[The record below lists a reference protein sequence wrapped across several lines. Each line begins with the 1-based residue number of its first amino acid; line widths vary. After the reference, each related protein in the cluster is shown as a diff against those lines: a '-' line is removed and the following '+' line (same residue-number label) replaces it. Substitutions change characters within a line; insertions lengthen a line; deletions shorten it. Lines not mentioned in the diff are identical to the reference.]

1 MPGSIAHA
9 LAKPRA
15 LCVTILALLLA
26 GVAAAPALAAPGLK
40 VVSYHGY
47 RVSVPRS
54 WPVFDL
60 ARDPGTCVRFDRHA
74 LYLGTPGGAQH
85 CPAHAAGRTEA
96 ILLEPTAV
104 GAAVAGVASAGT
116 SGGAALTSAP
126 GAGAGSLLSRGHELL
141 ITTTWHSDAGLI
153 REALH
158 LRSLGSLRAAPAT
171 SSRSPA
177 RSVLRAHLASASP
190 ATPGGVYTGP
200 GFDAC
205 STPSAAQMSAWGS
218 SPYHALGVYIG
229 GANMA
234 CAQPNLSA
242 GWVSQESAA
251 GWHLVPIY
259 VGLQAPS
266 NSCGCAA
273 MSPSSASSQG
283 AAAASDAV
291 TKAQALGLGAG
302 NPLYLDMEGY
312 ARGASNSPA
321 VLAFLA
327 AWTNQLHAQ
336 GYRSGVYSSD
346 DSGISDLVSQY
357 GSGYNEPDE
366 IWIASWNGSASTSD
380 SNVPSSE
387 WSAHQRLHQYQGAHN
402 ETYGGVTINIDG
414 DYLDAGTAAAGT
426 IAGAASEWAAS
437 APPTISGQTVAGQT
451 LTEAHAAWPGT
462 PSSFT
467 YQWED
472 CSSSGHACVPIPG
485 ATGQS
490 YTLGAADIG
499 HTVVA
504 QEIAGSATATSV
516 PSSSAPSALVLS
528 ATPLYWL
535 YSAYGNVNQSLG
547 TAWYGSPSANHYRGA
562 SIVGMAGTLDGKG
575 YWLATSTGG
584 VYAYGDASR
593 VRPPRAR
600 GVKGIVA
607 APGGGYWLYTAAG
620 NVYPRAGTRW
630 YGSPSASRYRGSAV
644 LAMAATLD
652 GRGYWLLTSTGSVYA
667 YGDASRVRAPR
678 ARGVKGIVAA
688 PGGGYWLYTVAGN
701 VYPAG
706 HTLWYG
712 SPSASRYR
720 GTWIVGMVATAD
732 GKGYW
737 LATSAGTVYAYGDT
751 GQLPAPSH
759 SRPIIGMAG

>member
-1 MPGSIAHA
+1 MPGSIAYA

-15 LCVTILALLLA
+15 LCVAILAFVLA
-26 GVAAAPALAAPGLK
+26 GAAAAPALAAPGLK

-54 WPVFDL
+54 WPVYDL
-60 ARDPGTCVRFDRHA
+60 ARDPSICVRFDRHA
-74 LYLGTPGGAQH
+74 LYLGTPGADQR
-85 CPAHAAGRTEA
+85 CPAQGAGRTEA
-96 ILLEPTAV
+96 ILLEPTGAG
-104 GAAVAGVASAGT
+104 GAAAEAASAGT
-116 SGGAALTSAP
+116 SGGATLTSAP
-126 GAGAGSLLSRGHELL
+126 GGAAGSLLSRGHGIR
-141 ITTTWHSDAGLI
+141 ITATWRVNAGLI
-153 REALH
+153 RQALH
-158 LRSLGSLRAAPAT
+158 LRSVSSLKRAPTTSRRSPGRSSLRAHVT
-171 SSRSPA
+171 
-177 RSVLRAHLASASP
+177 SASP

-205 STPSAAQMSAWGS
+205 STPSTAQMSAWGS
-218 SPYHALGVYIG
+218 SPYRALGVYIG

-242 GWVSQESAA
+242 AWVSQESGA
-251 GWHLVPIY
+251 GWHLMPIY

-283 AAAASDAV
+283 TAAASDAV

-302 NPLYLDMEGY
+302 NPVYLDMEAY
-312 ARGASNSPA
+312 SRGGSNSPS
-321 VLAFLA
+321 VLAFIA
-327 AWTNQLHAQ
+327 AWTNQLHAE

-346 DSGISDLVSQY
+346 ASGISDLVSQY
-357 GSGYNEPDE
+357 GSGYSEPDD
-366 IWIASWNGSASTSD
+366 IWIANWNGSQSTSD

-387 WSAHQRLHQYQGAHN
+387 WSAHQRLHQYRGAHN

-414 DYLDAGTAAAGT
+414 DYLDAATAAAGT
-426 IAGAASEWAAS
+426 LAGVASEWAAS
-437 APPTISGQTVAGQT
+437 SPPTISGQTVTGQT
-451 LTEAHAAWPGT
+451 LLEGHAAWAGAPT
-462 PSSFT
+462 SFT

-472 CSSSGHACVPIPG
+472 CNSSGRACVSVPG

-499 HTVVA
+499 HTIRV
-504 QEIAGSATATSV
+504 QEIAGNATATSV
-516 PSSSAPSALVLS
+516 PSSSAPSAVVLS
-528 ATPLYWL
+528 TTPLYWL
-535 YSAYGNVNQSLG
+535 YTAYGNVNQSLG
-547 TAWYGSPSANHYRGA
+547 TAWYGSPTANHYRGA

-584 VYAYGDASR
+584 VYAYGDAKR

-600 GVKGIVA
+600 
-607 APGGGYWLYTAAG
+607 
-620 NVYPRAGTRW
+620 R
-630 YGSPSASRYRGSAV
+630 
-644 LAMAATLD
+644 
-652 GRGYWLLTSTGSVYA
+652 
-667 YGDASRVRAPR
+667 
-678 ARGVKGIVAA
+678 VKGIVAA

-701 VYPAG
+701 VYPSAGTRWYGSPSASRYRGSAVVGMTATPDRRGYWLVTSTGGVYAYGDASRLRPPRARNVRGIVTAPGGYWLYTAAGNVYPAG
-706 HTLWYG
+706 HTAWYG

-720 GTWIVGMVATAD
+720 GTSIVGMAATAD

-737 LATSAGTVYAYGDT
+737 LVTSAGTVYAYGDT

-759 SRPIIGMAG
+759 SHAIIGMAG